1 MHFYS
6 GPPMH
11 FYSGVDTRF
20 AISNSDLAITSPYQV
35 QPSLLWRRIAAGS
48 DAPLFSRPVRTYGKP
63 CPWRCMKL
71 PHGFP
76 LVQCGPLVS
85 LLPLRQ
91 VLMNCFRASPVMPLA
106 WVQIETIRYYE
117 RIGLLPK
124 ARREQ
129 GGRFLRYDGNNLAR
143 LRFTRRAR
151 QLGFT
156 LDEIRGLLRLA
167 VTDDEHAR
175 SEARN
180 LTSAHIADIRTKIAV
195 LQAMGF

>member
-1 MHFYS
+1 MSKRCTLISLTPKPKLWLRSLPGLAPQARTPLSARVRSLSAFSTSS
-6 GPPMH
+6 GP
-11 FYSGVDTRF
+11 
-20 AISNSDLAITSPYQV
+20 
-35 QPSLLWRRIAAGS
+35 
-48 DAPLFSRPVRTYGKP
+48 SRPDQQR
-63 CPWRCMKL
+63 
-71 PHGFP
+71 
-76 LVQCGPLVS
+76 
-85 LLPLRQ
+85 RQ
-91 VLMNCFRASPVMPLA
+91 
-106 WVQIETIRYYE
+106 IREYM
-117 RIGLLPK
+117 G
-124 ARREQ
+124 
-129 GGRFLRYDGNNLAR
+129 NLAR

>member
-1 MHFYS
+1 
-6 GPPMH
+6 
-11 FYSGVDTRF
+11 
-20 AISNSDLAITSPYQV
+20 
-35 QPSLLWRRIAAGS
+35 
-48 DAPLFSRPVRTYGKP
+48 
-63 CPWRCMKL
+63 
-71 PHGFP
+71 
-76 LVQCGPLVS
+76 
-85 LLPLRQ
+85 
-91 VLMNCFRASPVMPLA
+91 MPLA